1 VQSTDR
7 AHFNNLYTQATVLY
21 QTKRYSE
28 TIAYAQKALA
38 ILPQDP
44 RPYAIIGLAMAYM
57 KNPEASEWAKK
68 AITKDPTNGLYH
80 GCLADTYTIR
90 GKWKEGLEPMREAVS
105 LSPENPSLQSG
116 LGLCLLRT
124 KKFREAVPYLQR
136 AVELDP
142 QNAYYHVRLSMALLR
157 LRDRKGADS
166 HLRTALALKPD
177 DTYVQ
182 NAFGWRLRGRGR
194 GSEADETFREALRLN
209 PRNQAAKVG
218 LGVPTGRRA
227 GITDALLR
235 FSVVIVSVPHRKTLG
250 ILQWMA
256 LFAFLIIAG
265 PYVDPFWGILIS
277 GCFLIWVTYFSLA
290 TLVVKVIGRRRGVH
304 FF

>member
-1 VQSTDR
+1 MRTTLLDSLSHTNVELAHPRPSIRRPSSPSRYLIESATPINHVQSTDR

-136 AVELDP
+136 AVEL
-142 QNAYYHVRLSMALLR
+142 
-157 LRDRKGADS
+157 
-166 HLRTALALKPD
+166 
-177 DTYVQ
+177 
-182 NAFGWRLRGRGR
+182 
-194 GSEADETFREALRLN
+194 
-209 PRNQAAKVG
+209 
-218 LGVPTGRRA
+218 
-227 GITDALLR
+227 
-235 FSVVIVSVPHRKTLG
+235 
-250 ILQWMA
+250 
-256 LFAFLIIAG
+256 
-265 PYVDPFWGILIS
+265 
-277 GCFLIWVTYFSLA
+277 
-290 TLVVKVIGRRRGVH
+290 
-304 FF
+304 